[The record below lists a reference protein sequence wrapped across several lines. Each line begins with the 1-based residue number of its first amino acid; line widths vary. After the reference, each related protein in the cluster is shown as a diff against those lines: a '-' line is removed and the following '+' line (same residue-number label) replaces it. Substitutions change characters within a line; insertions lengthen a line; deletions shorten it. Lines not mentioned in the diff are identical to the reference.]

1 MAYSHLLHIMDKL
14 KNPFTPGAGFL
25 PPELAGREKIIENG
39 QILAER
45 IKLQRAERGMMLIG
59 PRGVGKTSLLK
70 VLAEDA
76 KQRGVISVIAEIQND
91 SQGIEELAIKLREA
105 LHVLDVASRIKS
117 GVREAFAVLGNFVR
131 KFSVNIGSIGVDV
144 ELGGGLGDSG
154 NLECDLS
161 EVLLSAARAAK
172 SANTAIGL
180 YIDELQ
186 NMQLPT
192 LCGIVVALHHAAQEL
207 LPLYLVGSGLP
218 TVRALVARS
227 KTYAE
232 RMFNYEEIGALD
244 AGSSADA
251 IRKPLKDMGVD
262 IEDDALCEIHGMSG
276 GYPFFLQECGY
287 QVWQHA
293 ESSPITREDVEAV
306 SRDVAERLDRN
317 FFEVRL
323 DRISDLERRFLRA
336 MADDREQDAVDL
348 STVADR
354 MGRSANSLSMVRRSL
369 IRKGVVYSPRLGT
382 VAYTVPLFGDYM
394 KRMS

>member
-1 MAYSHLLHIMDKL
+1 MNKL

-25 PPELAGREKIIENG
+25 PPELAGRETIIENG
-39 QILAER
+39 EILAER
-45 IKLQRAERGMMLIG
+45 TRLRRAERGLMLIG

-70 VLAEDA
+70 VLAESA
-76 KQRGVISVIAEIQND
+76 RKHGVISVIAEIQND
-91 SQGIEELAIKLREA
+91 SQGLEELSIKMRAA
-105 LHVLDVASRIKS
+105 LHELDFASKVKG
-117 GVREAFAVLGNFVR
+117 GVREAFSVLGNFVR
-131 KFSVNIGSIGVDV
+131 KFSINIGSVGVEV
-144 ELGGGLGDSG
+144 ELGGGLGESG

-172 SANTAIGL
+172 TANTAIGL

-186 NMQLPT
+186 NMQLSS
-192 LCGIVVALHHAAQEL
+192 LSGVVVALHHAAQEL

-218 TVRALVARS
+218 TLRTLVAKS

-232 RMFNYEEIGALD
+232 RMFNYEEVGALD
-244 AGSSADA
+244 AKSSADA
-251 IRKPLKDMGVD
+251 IRKPLTDMGVGID
-262 IEDDALCEIHGMSG
+262 DDALSEIYGMSG

-287 QVWQHA
+287 QVWQRA
-293 ESSPITREDVEAV
+293 EGPLITLADVKAV
-306 SRDVAERLDRN
+306 SGDVTERLDRN

-336 MADDREQDAVDL
+336 MADAGERDWVELPA
-348 STVADR
+348 VADL

-369 IRKGVVYSPRLGT
+369 IRKGVIYSPRLGA

-394 KRMS
+394 RRTMVV